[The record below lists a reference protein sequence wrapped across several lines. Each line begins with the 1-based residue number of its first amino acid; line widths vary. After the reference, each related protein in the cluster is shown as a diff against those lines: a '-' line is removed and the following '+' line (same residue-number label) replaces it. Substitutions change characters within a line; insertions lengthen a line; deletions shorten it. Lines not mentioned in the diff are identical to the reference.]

1 MDQSL
6 KAFCNHSRKSF
17 GISTIKLINYIS
29 YYVGMASQ
37 IKKDDISSLRK
48 DIELIKN
55 ILREDH
61 ELSDEAREALKKA
74 RRTPKEDYV
83 EL

>member
-1 MDQSL
+1 
-6 KAFCNHSRKSF
+6 
-17 GISTIKLINYIS
+17 
-29 YYVGMASQ
+29 MASK
-37 IKKDDISSLRK
+37 IVEDDISSLKK
-48 DIELIKN
+48 DVELIKN

-61 ELSDEAREALKKA
+61 ELSDEAREALEKA